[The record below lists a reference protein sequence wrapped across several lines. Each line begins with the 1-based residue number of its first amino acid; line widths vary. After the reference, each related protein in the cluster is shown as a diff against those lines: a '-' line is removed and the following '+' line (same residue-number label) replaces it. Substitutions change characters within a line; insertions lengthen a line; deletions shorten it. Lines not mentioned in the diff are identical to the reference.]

1 MLKIYL
7 KFVAMRVVVL
17 LIFFIPFFSFAQQ
30 KEEQLAA
37 QYFGNNEF
45 EKAVELYEKLNSKN
59 PESPYIYE
67 NLLICHFKLNQ
78 WNEAEKLVKKQ
89 QKRFPTNEYYKV
101 DLGYVYDKQLQSD
114 KRDKLFSALINQLNG
129 TDAQTRQIANAFQ
142 KRGYNKEAIQTYQR
156 SRKINGGNQSLFAI
170 PLAQL
175 YGTEKDLVNMVEEYL
190 NEIQSNQQSL
200 EEVQGLLQQY
210 LSSPKEFDILK
221 TALLRRLKSNPSQ
234 DAFQELIIWLY
245 VQQKDFENA
254 LVQARSLDKRYKE
267 EGRRVMELGSLA
279 LQNEAFDA
287 AIQIFTYIKSLGAD
301 KPMYLNAQMSLLDAR
316 RQKILYRANYTNQ
329 DILTLEM
336 EYKQF
341 ITENGKYYFTA
352 PTIREL
358 ARLYAFYLG
367 NFSSSIQLF
376 NELIDMPRI
385 DNRFRAECKLELGDI
400 YVLKKEE
407 WEAMLLYGQVDK
419 EFNEDPLGREAK
431 FRNAKLSYYLGEF
444 EWAKAQLDVLK
455 TATTQLISNNALELS
470 LLIQDHTIDS
480 NVEPLKIFAQA
491 DLLLY
496 QNDVQ
501 RALSLLDSLDS
512 AYPRHDLS
520 DDILYKRAEIAIKMK
535 EYSRAVT
542 ILEQLLKEYGSGIW
556 GDNALFMQAQ
566 IHERYLNKPT
576 EAVDLYTKLLLEYSG
591 SFFTTE
597 ARKKIRLLR
606 GEQIN

>member
-1 MLKIYL
+1 
-7 KFVAMRVVVL
+7 MRVA
-17 LIFFIPFFSFAQQ
+17 IFFIVFFPLLTIAQQ

-45 EKAVELYEKLNSKN
+45 DKAAELYERLNNKN

-67 NLLICHFKLNQ
+67 NLLISFFKLNR
-78 WNEAEKLVKKQ
+78 WSDAEKLVKKQ
-89 QKRFPTNEYYKV
+89 QKRFPKSDYFKV
-101 DLGYVYDKQLQSD
+101 DLGYVYEKQNQFD
-114 KRDKLFSALINQLNG
+114 KRDKLFNELINQLNG
-129 TDAQTRQIANAFQ
+129 TDAQTRQAANAFQ
-142 KRGYNKEAIQTYQR
+142 KRGYNKEAIKTYLQ
-156 SRKINGGNQSLFAI
+156 SRKLNGGSQSLLFAI

-175 YGTEKDLVNMVEEYL
+175 YGVEKDLPNMVEEYL

-200 EEVQGLLQQY
+200 DEVQGFLQQY
-210 LSSPKEFDILK
+210 LSSSKEYDILK
-221 TALLRRLKSNPSQ
+221 NALLRRLKSNASQ
-234 DAFQELIIWLY
+234 DVFQELIIWMY
-245 VQQKDFENA
+245 VQQKDFNNA
-254 LVQARSLDKRYKE
+254 LIQARSLDKRFKE
-267 EGRRVMELGSLA
+267 EGRRVMDLGLLA
-279 LQNEAFDA
+279 LQNEEFDA
-287 AIQIFTYIKSLGAD
+287 AIQIFNYIKSLGTD

-316 RQKILYRANYTNQ
+316 RQKILYHANYTAQ
-329 DILTLEM
+329 DITTLEQ
-336 EYKQF
+336 EYNQF

-358 ARLYAFYLG
+358 ARLYAFHLG
-367 NFSSSIQLF
+367 NFSSAIQLF
-376 NELIDMPRI
+376 NEIIEMPRI

-400 YVLKKEE
+400 YLLKKEE

-480 NVEPLKIFAQA
+480 NDEPLRVFAQA
-491 DLLLY
+491 DLMLY

-501 RALSLLDSLDS
+501 RALYLLDTLEL

-520 DDILYKRAEIAIKMK
+520 DDILYKRAEIAIKGK
-535 EYSRAVT
+535 DFLKAIT

-556 GDNALFMQAQ
+556 GDNALYALAQ
-566 IHERYLNKPT
+566 IHERYMNKPT
-576 EAVDLYTKLLLEYSG
+576 EAIDLYTKLLLEYSG